1 MDLDAFRR
9 LVTLK
14 LQGAGE
20 VSVEMRQEYA
30 IGVKLVTARKAALLE
45 FGHSAQITYSGH
57 ESFMLHLD
65 DGRFFDQE
73 SALEDPEQEIIIDYM
88 TAFARA
94 YVGGEGQLSVRKG
107 LFGKTYD
114 ELDITVQGKR
124 FRVKT
129 GPLWGSWIEL
139 KAT

>member
-1 MDLDAFRR
+1 MDLDTFRR
-9 LVTLK
+9 MVTLK

-20 VSVEMRQEYA
+20 VSVEMRQEHA
-30 IGVKLVTARKAALLE
+30 TSVKLVTARNEALLE
-45 FGHSAQITYSGH
+45 FGHSAEITYSGH

-65 DGRFFDQE
+65 NGRFFDQE
-73 SALEDPEQEIIIDYM
+73 SALEDSEQEVVIDYM

-94 YVGGEGQLSVRKG
+94 YVGGEGQLLVRKG
-107 LFGKTYD
+107 LFRKTYD
-114 ELDITVQGKR
+114 VLDITVQGKR

-139 KAT
+139 